1 MKQLSVVTTFALYCQ
16 LRNAIGVSSSP
27 ILSSSEDT
35 ITNTTSGA
43 VADGRDLIHYGS
55 DAPADLYSWFVRTDN
70 WDSAQIGC
78 GGFLVS
84 PEFVLTAAYCTIHP
98 DVLKIGRGLKIGALC
113 GGFNSP
119 LDHDN
124 CDQNYEIKYID
135 EVLVHPKFRDTWKK
149 ENNYALVKLNER
161 SRITPA
167 KLDNG
172 SFASKY
178 EPGKKLWSLGT

>member
-84 PEFVLTAAYCTIHP
+84 PEFVLTAGELHSN
-98 DVLKIGRGLKIGALC
+98 LL
-113 GGFNSP
+113 FFSP
-119 LDHDN
+119 LLFFLAFVTIFLSCHFN
-124 CDQNYEIKYID
+124 
-135 EVLVHPKFRDTWKK
+135 
-149 ENNYALVKLNER
+149 
-161 SRITPA
+161 
-167 KLDNG
+167 
-172 SFASKY
+172 
-178 EPGKKLWSLGT
+178 